1 MAMSSG
7 GAGRGMSDIN
17 VTPLVDV
24 MLVLMIIFMITAP
37 MLQQGVKVALPT
49 ANAPAMPAED
59 EKMVITITRDRRI
72 LIGETELPFDQL
84 SEKLTNNIKLQQQN
98 EVFLHADRA
107 LPYGFI
113 VDVMAILK
121 EAGVQNLGMVTDP
134 FSNSDQ

>member
-7 GAGRGMSDIN
+7 GAGRGMSEIN

-37 MLQQGVKVALPT
+37 MIQQGVKVDLPT
-49 ANAPAMPAED
+49 ASAPAMPSNNEI
-59 EKMVITITRDRRI
+59 MVITLTRERRI
-72 LIGETELPFDQL
+72 LIGETELPFEQL
-84 SEKLTNNIKLQQQN
+84 EEKLVGNIKLQKQK
-98 EVFLHADRA
+98 EIFLHADRS

-134 FSNSDQ
+134 FSDSAK

>member
-49 ANAPAMPAED
+49 ASAPAMPSED
-59 EKMVITITRDRRI
+59 NRMVITITRERRI
-72 LIGETELPFDQL
+72 LIGETELPFEQL

-121 EAGVQNLGMVTDP
+121 EAGIQNLGMVTDP
-134 FSNSDQ
+134 FSNSEQ